1 MTSNDPDN
9 VGNLW
14 LERTIMQT
22 EYPLPGIL
30 KWFPVKSSETFNV
43 RTFVAQCVT

>member
-1 MTSNDPDN
+1 
-9 VGNLW
+9 
-14 LERTIMQT
+14 MQT

-43 RTFVAQCVT
+43 RAVIALRTHFVAQFA